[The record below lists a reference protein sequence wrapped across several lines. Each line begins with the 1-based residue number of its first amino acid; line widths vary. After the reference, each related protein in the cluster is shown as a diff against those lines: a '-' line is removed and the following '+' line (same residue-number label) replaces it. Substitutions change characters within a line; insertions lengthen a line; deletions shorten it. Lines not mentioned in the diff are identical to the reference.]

1 MALAYACALGCGR
14 TGILETTFREE
25 TETDL
30 FGEQA
35 VLCGGLTE
43 LIRAGFDTLVAAGY
57 SPELA
62 YFECLHEVKLI
73 ADLIHQRGITGMRAS
88 ISNTAAYGDL
98 TRGRR
103 VIGPAT
109 RQAMQELLHE
119 IQSGAFADE
128 WSAEH
133 AAGKP
138 RIKAL
143 AAKDAE
149 HPIEHVG
156 RRLRALMPWLNP
168 EP

>member
-1 MALAYACALGCGR
+1 
-14 TGILETTFREE
+14 
-25 TETDL
+25 
-30 FGEQA
+30 
-35 VLCGGLTE
+35 
-43 LIRAGFDTLVAAGY
+43 
-57 SPELA
+57 
-62 YFECLHEVKLI
+62 
-73 ADLIHQRGITGMRAS
+73 
-88 ISNTAAYGDL
+88 
-98 TRGRR
+98 
-103 VIGPAT
+103 
-109 RQAMQELLHE
+109 MQELLHE